1 MQSMNDYYSA
11 VQLRADRWSS
21 LREKL
26 EFLVRN
32 PDGKRYKTVHTEAG
46 KLFESLELIERY
58 WAFPGTAAFLTM
70 RRQFEHNHLGEL
82 SHTVTR
88 VNRALSTGA
97 YRRRNISPGP

>member
-32 PDGKRYKTVHTEAG
+32 PEGKRVKTIHAEA
-46 KLFESLELIERY
+46 
-58 WAFPGTAAFLTM
+58 APP
-70 RRQFEHNHLGEL
+70 
-82 SHTVTR
+82 V
-88 VNRALSTGA
+88 
-97 YRRRNISPGP
+97 